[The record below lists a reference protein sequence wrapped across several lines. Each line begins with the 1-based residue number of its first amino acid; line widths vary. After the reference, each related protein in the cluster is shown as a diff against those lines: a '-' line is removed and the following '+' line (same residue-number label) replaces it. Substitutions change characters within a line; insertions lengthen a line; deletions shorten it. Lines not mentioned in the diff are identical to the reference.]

1 MIGTPSQYT
10 KSKLVGEHS
19 PTSLEKGGYFMNL
32 QEGSEIVG
40 SLYVKKYMKSYVI
53 RDVFVKP
60 EFRGKGYGKQLLMGI
75 IDFLRPKGLP
85 ILLYVDPSNG
95 IAISLYESIGFKLTK
110 KNTFQGDK
118 FSLQNIK

>member
-1 MIGTPSQYT
+1 MIGTPSQYA

-60 EFRGKGYGKQLLMGI
+60 EFRGKGYGRRLLQEI
-75 IDFLRPKGLP
+75 VDFLRPKGLP
-85 ILLYVDPSNG
+85 IMLYVDPLNRV
-95 IAISLYESIGFKLTK
+95 AISLYESVGFKLTK

-118 FSLQNIK
+118 FSV